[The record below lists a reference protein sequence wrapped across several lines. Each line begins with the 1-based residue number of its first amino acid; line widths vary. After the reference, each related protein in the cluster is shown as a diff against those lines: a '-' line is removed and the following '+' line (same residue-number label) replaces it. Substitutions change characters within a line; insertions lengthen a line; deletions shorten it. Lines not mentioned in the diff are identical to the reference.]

1 MDARCA
7 LGEADPPQSHTERKP
22 IFRHPFESIF
32 MSASIIDSSI
42 FQGIF
47 STDAMRAVWSDEN
60 RTQKYLDIEA
70 ALARVQGRLGLIP
83 QMAADEIISHC
94 RIEKIDMAKLREQT
108 ERIGYPILG
117 VVSQL
122 NALCRDKLGEY
133 AHWGATTQDITDT
146 ATVLQI
152 REGLELV
159 DIELKAI
166 GEALAKLAKQHRL
179 TPVIG
184 RSNLQQAIP
193 VTLGYKMAGILSAI
207 QRHRER
213 LGQLRPRVL
222 VGEFGG
228 ACGTLASLEQ
238 GAMETQAGVCA
249 ELGLSQPVIA
259 WHTIRDNIAEVGA
272 FLGLVGGTLGKLSMD
287 VKLMMQTE
295 VGELY
300 EPYHH
305 GRGSSSTMPQKRNP
319 IASCYIHASISVVR
333 QHAAALMDA
342 MVADHERSTGPWE
355 IEWIVLPEAFCLMA
369 GALKQSRQVLEGLEV
384 DPMAMRRNIDSTH
397 GLVMSEAVMMGLGP
411 YIGREYAHD
420 LVYDICR
427 LALAQR
433 RPLLDLLTEHPEI
446 SKHLDRAA
454 LTRLCDPANYLG
466 QSGVMVDRVLALQP

>member
-1 MDARCA
+1 M
-7 LGEADPPQSHTERKP
+7 
-22 IFRHPFESIF
+22 
-32 MSASIIDSSI
+32 ASTLIDSVI

-47 STDAMRAVWSDEN
+47 GTEAMRHVWSDEN

-70 ALARVQGRLGLIP
+70 ALAKVQGRLGLIP
-83 QMAADEIISHC
+83 QEAADEIVSHC
-94 RIEKIDMAKLREQT
+94 HLDQIDMVKLRLQT

-122 NALCRDKLGEY
+122 NLLCRDKLGEFC
-133 AHWGATTQDITDT
+133 HWGATTQDITDT

-152 REGLELV
+152 REALQLV
-159 DIELKAI
+159 DEELTAI
-166 GEALAKLAKQHRL
+166 SAALAKLCREHRL
-179 TPVIG
+179 TPMIG

-193 VTLGYKMAGILSAI
+193 VTFGYKMAGLLSAI
-207 QRHRER
+207 ERHRER
-213 LGQLRPRVL
+213 LAQLRPRVL
-222 VGEFGG
+222 VGEFAG
-228 ACGTLASLEQ
+228 AAGTLASLQ
-238 GAMETQAGVCA
+238 THAMETQAGLCA
-249 ELGLSQPVIA
+249 ELGLGQPVIA

-295 VGELY
+295 VGEVF
-300 EPYHH
+300 EPYAH

-319 IASCYIHASISVVR
+319 ISSCYIHAAISVVR

-369 GALKQSRQVLEGLEV
+369 GALKQSRFVLEGLEV
-384 DPMAMRRNIDSTH
+384 DPAAMRRNIDMTH

-427 LALAQR
+427 QAVKLQ
-433 RPLLDLLTEHPEI
+433 RPLLDLLCEHPQI
-446 SKHLDRAA
+446 NKHLDRPALAA
-454 LTRLCDPANYLG
+454 LCDPNNYLG
-466 QSGVMVDRVLALQP
+466 QSGVMVDRVLATVR